1 METIEQTTETLN
13 NNDNVNEQGDAAETT
28 QEPMSVQDE
37 MDQRM
42 QEAAAFFEQGD
53 EEPAEEATEP
63 TEEPVETQPEE
74 QPKER
79 PADKALREREQQDA
93 IARYEA
99 QLAEYKQ
106 HIERQQRLDQLKK
119 ENPLEYL
126 KESGLTLDQLT
137 DHILNNQPKEP
148 TVQELQQQLE
158 EYKRQQQQAVIDAQ
172 NEQIRQTVK
181 ANIAGYIENQK
192 EQLKVVSSLNLGE
205 EVFNRIVES
214 AQTARSDAD
223 LLSIEQASKQVED
236 EFRTLYNELHR
247 IFGSN
252 TQQAPAPAPRTPQKP
267 TQSQP
272 RQDFTLTNDLDANIP
287 DKLNEDE
294 LSPAQL
300 MERRLAQAA
309 KMFSLE

>member
-1 METIEQTTETLN
+1 METTEQTTETLN

-252 TQQAPAPAPRTPQKP
+252 TQQAPAPTPRTPQKP